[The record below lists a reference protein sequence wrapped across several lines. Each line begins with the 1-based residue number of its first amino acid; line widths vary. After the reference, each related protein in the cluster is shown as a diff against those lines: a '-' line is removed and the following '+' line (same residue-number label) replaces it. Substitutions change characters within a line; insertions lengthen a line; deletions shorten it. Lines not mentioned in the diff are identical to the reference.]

1 MAIGSLSEPDQLRAS
16 RDFARQRQS
25 LLTQGYR
32 QAKRKG
38 DYMGAL
44 AVTELGRKAGLK
56 IGGTV
61 RAEDVAA
68 AGERD
73 YEQGFEKLGQ
83 APPPVSGLD
92 AYKAMQPQ
100 ARMAQQGGNQA
111 TTAATQAA
119 KPAMPSQSDITQQF
133 RDRYKD
139 AETDEDRMG
148 IVSEARGAGVPLS
161 KYGKDM
167 LASRPQVLTPPSP
180 KLTEN
185 VGGKIQ
191 FTDAGKKYYQG
202 LKQNLP
208 ESSVNM
214 LAESAQQRRQRQ
226 IRESAGRLSG
236 TMATAMRNLSDIG
249 RMNAQSEAEKAAGT
263 ASRDLAVAGLES
275 EQARIKKQTGEN
287 LRDQMDLEAK
297 DSSFDIFDRMT
308 GVPKPATQLAAER
321 PDLVAPPRISPPRPT
336 VASEG
341 TYIPTP
347 GPYQLGRKAR
357 IEKEKEV
364 NPDEEEYLK
373 GKAEYEKRQKAELE
387 RRAKLLAG
395 IKR

>member
-16 RDFARQRQS
+16 REFARQRQS

-61 RAEDVAA
+61 RAEDIAA
-68 AGERD
+68 TGEKD
-73 YEQGFEKLGQ
+73 YQESFKKLGET
-83 APPPVSGLD
+83 PPPVSGLD

-100 ARMAQQGGNQA
+100 ARMAQQGG
-111 TTAATQAA
+111 TQEAA

-167 LASRPQVLTPPSP
+167 LASRRQVLTPPSP

-185 VGGKIQ
+185 VGGKIK
-191 FTDAGKKYYQG
+191 FTEAGKNYYQG

-214 LAESAQQRRQRQ
+214 LAESKQ
-226 IRESAGRLSG
+226 IRDRNERLRKIGNPEADYRTQMKNEADIAKIESQFARDVSNQQSKYDQSSFGGFGVPRL
-236 TMATAMRNLSDIG
+236 
-249 RMNAQSEAEKAAGT
+249 EA
-263 ASRDLAVAGLES
+263 
-275 EQARIKKQTGEN
+275 EQARIKSKLGEN
-287 LRDQMDLEAK
+287 LRDQVDLEAK
-297 DSSFDIFDRMT
+297 DSSFDIFDRMV

-364 NPDEEEYLK
+364 NSDEEKYLK
-373 GKAEYEKRQKAELE
+373 GKAEYDKRQKAMRE
-387 RRAKLLAG
+387 RQQKLAVG
-395 IKR
+395 F

>member
-32 QAKRKG
+32 QARRKG

-68 AGERD
+68 TGEKD
-73 YEQGFEKLGQ
+73 YQESFKKLGET
-83 APPPVSGLD
+83 PPPVSGLD

-100 ARMAQQGGNQA
+100 ARMAQQGG
-111 TTAATQAA
+111 TQEAA

-148 IVSEARGAGVPLS
+148 IVSEAKAAGVPLS

-167 LASRPQVLTPPSP
+167 LASRQQVLTPPSP

-185 VGGKIQ
+185 VGGKIK
-191 FTDAGKKYYQG
+191 FTEAGKKYYQG

-226 IRESAGRLSG
+226 IREGAGRLG
-236 TMATAMRNLSDIG
+236 GIMATAMRNLSD
-249 RMNAQSEAEKAAGT
+249 T
-263 ASRDLAVAGLES
+263 ARVADEYNKDTSAKYASKMLDVADLVSRQG
-275 EQARIKKQTGEN
+275 RIKQQTAEN

-297 DSSFDIFDRMT
+297 DSSFDIFDRMV

-364 NPDEEEYLK
+364 NSDEEKYLK
-373 GKAEYEKRQKAELE
+373 GKAEYDKRQKAMRE
-387 RRAKLLAG
+387 RQQKLVVG
-395 IKR
+395 F

>member
-56 IGGTV
+56 IGGNV

-68 AGERD
+68 TGEKD
-73 YEQGFEKLGQ
+73 YQESFKKLGET
-83 APPPVSGLD
+83 PPPVSGLD

-100 ARMAQQGGNQA
+100 ARMAQQGG
-111 TTAATQAA
+111 TQEAA

-148 IVSEARGAGVPLS
+148 IVSEAKAAGVPLS
-161 KYGKDM
+161 QYGKDM
-167 LASRPQVLTPPSP
+167 LASRQQVLTPPSP

-185 VGGKIQ
+185 VGGKIK
-191 FTDAGKKYYQG
+191 FTEAGKKYYQG

-214 LAESAQQRRQRQ
+214 LAESEQQRRQRE
-226 IRESAGRLSG
+226 IREGAGRFG
-236 TMATAMRNLSDIG
+236 RMMTTAMRNLSD
-249 RMNAQSEAEKAAGT
+249 T
-263 ASRDLAVAGLES
+263 AKVADEYNKDTSAKYASKMLDVADLVSRQG
-275 EQARIKKQTGEN
+275 RIKQQTAEN
-287 LRDQMDLEAK
+287 LRDQMESEAK
-297 DSSFDIFDRMT
+297 DSWASFGNI
-308 GVPKPATQLAAER
+308 KPATQLASELESKAKAEGKEGSGW
-321 PDLVAPPRISPPRPT
+321 VAPSKPKEPMKLKPFTQYRPQLSKKPT
-336 VASEG
+336 EAELDEVEYQKKKSE
-341 TYIPTP
+341 Y
-347 GPYQLGRKAR
+347 
-357 IEKEKEV
+357 
-364 NPDEEEYLK
+364 D
-373 GKAEYEKRQKAELE
+373 KRQKATRE
-387 RRAKLLAG
+387 RQQKLVVG
-395 IKR
+395 F

>member
-56 IGGTV
+56 IGGNV

-68 AGERD
+68 TGEKD
-73 YEQGFEKLGQ
+73 YQESFKKLGET
-83 APPPVSGLD
+83 PPPVSGLD

-100 ARMAQQGGNQA
+100 ARMAQQGG
-111 TTAATQAA
+111 TQEAA

-148 IVSEARGAGVPLS
+148 IVSEAKAAGVPLS

-167 LASRPQVLTPPSP
+167 LASRQQVLTPPSP

-226 IRESAGRLSG
+226 IREGAGRLG
-236 TMATAMRNLSDIG
+236 GIMATAMRNLSD
-249 RMNAQSEAEKAAGT
+249 T
-263 ASRDLAVAGLES
+263 ARVADEYNKDTSAKYASKMLDVADLVSRQG
-275 EQARIKKQTGEN
+275 RIKQQTAEN
-287 LRDQMDLEAK
+287 LRDQVDLEAK
-297 DSSFDIFDRMT
+297 DSSFDIFDRMV

-341 TYIPTP
+341 TYIPTT

-364 NPDEEEYLK
+364 NPDEEKYLK
-373 GKAEYEKRQKAELE
+373 GKAEYDKRQKAMRE
-387 RRAKLLAG
+387 RQQKLVVG
-395 IKR
+395 F

>member
-1 MAIGSLSEPDQLRAS
+1 
-16 RDFARQRQS
+16 
-25 LLTQGYR
+25 
-32 QAKRKG
+32 
-38 DYMGAL
+38 MGAL

-68 AGERD
+68 TGEKD
-73 YEQGFEKLGQ
+73 YQESFKKLGET
-83 APPPVSGLD
+83 PPPVSGLD

-100 ARMAQQGGNQA
+100 ARMAQQGG
-111 TTAATQAA
+111 TQEAA

-148 IVSEARGAGVPLS
+148 IVSEAKAAGVPLS

-167 LASRPQVLTPPSP
+167 LASRQQVLTPPSP

-185 VGGKIQ
+185 VGGKIK
-191 FTDAGKKYYQG
+191 FTEAGKKYYQG

-226 IRESAGRLSG
+226 IREGAGRLG
-236 TMATAMRNLSDIG
+236 GIMATAMRNLSD
-249 RMNAQSEAEKAAGT
+249 T
-263 ASRDLAVAGLES
+263 ARVADEYNKDTSAKYASKMLDVADLVSRQG
-275 EQARIKKQTGEN
+275 RIKQQTAEN
-287 LRDQMDLEAK
+287 LRDQVDLEAK
-297 DSSFDIFDRMT
+297 DSSFDIFDRMV

-364 NPDEEEYLK
+364 NSDEEKYLK
-373 GKAEYEKRQKAELE
+373 GKAEYDKRQKAMRE
-387 RRAKLLAG
+387 RQQKLVVG
-395 IKR
+395 F

>member
-56 IGGTV
+56 IGGNV

-73 YEQGFEKLGQ
+73 YEQGFEKLGET
-83 APPPVSGLD
+83 PPPVSGLD

-100 ARMAQQGGNQA
+100 ARMAQQEGTQA
-111 TTAATQAA
+111 AA

-148 IVSEARGAGVPLS
+148 IVSEAKAAGVPLS

-167 LASRPQVLTPPSP
+167 LASRQQVLTPPSP

-185 VGGKIQ
+185 VGGKIK
-191 FTDAGKKYYQG
+191 FTEAGKKYYQG

-208 ESSVNM
+208 ESSANM
-214 LAESAQQRRQRQ
+214 LAESEQQRRQRE
-226 IRESAGRLSG
+226 IREGAGRFG
-236 TMATAMRNLSDIG
+236 RMMTTAMRNLSD
-249 RMNAQSEAEKAAGT
+249 T
-263 ASRDLAVAGLES
+263 AKVADEYNKDTSAKYASKMLDVADLVSRQG
-275 EQARIKKQTGEN
+275 RIKQQTAEN
-287 LRDQMDLEAK
+287 LRDQMESEAK
-297 DSSFDIFDRMT
+297 DSWASFGNI
-308 GVPKPATQLAAER
+308 KPATQLASELEAKAKAEGKEGSGW
-321 PDLVAPPRISPPRPT
+321 VAPSKPKEPMKLKPFTQYRPQLSKKPT
-336 VASEG
+336 EAELDEVEYQKKKSE
-341 TYIPTP
+341 Y
-347 GPYQLGRKAR
+347 
-357 IEKEKEV
+357 
-364 NPDEEEYLK
+364 D
-373 GKAEYEKRQKAELE
+373 KRQKAMRE
-387 RRAKLLAG
+387 RQQKLVVG
-395 IKR
+395 F

>member
-56 IGGTV
+56 IGGNV

-68 AGERD
+68 TGEKD
-73 YEQGFEKLGQ
+73 YQESFKKLGET
-83 APPPVSGLD
+83 PPPVSGLD

-100 ARMAQQGGNQA
+100 ARMAQQGG
-111 TTAATQAA
+111 TQEAA

-148 IVSEARGAGVPLS
+148 IVSEAKAAGVPLS

-167 LASRPQVLTPPSP
+167 LASRQQVLTPPSP

-226 IRESAGRLSG
+226 IREGAGRLG
-236 TMATAMRNLSDIG
+236 GIMATAMRNLSD
-249 RMNAQSEAEKAAGT
+249 T
-263 ASRDLAVAGLES
+263 ARVADEYNKDTSAKYASKMLDVADLVSRQG
-275 EQARIKKQTGEN
+275 RIKQQTAEN
-287 LRDQMDLEAK
+287 LRDQVDLEAK
-297 DSSFDIFDRMT
+297 DSSFDIFDRMV
-308 GVPKPATQLAAER
+308 GVPNPATQLAAER
-321 PDLVAPPRISPPRPT
+321 PDLVASPRISPPRPT

-341 TYIPTP
+341 TYIPTT

-364 NPDEEEYLK
+364 NPDEEKYLK
-373 GKAEYEKRQKAELE
+373 GKAEYDKRQKAMRE
-387 RRAKLLAG
+387 RQQKLVVG
-395 IKR
+395 F

>member
-44 AVTELGRKAGLK
+44 TVTELGRKAGLK
-56 IGGTV
+56 IGGNV

-68 AGERD
+68 TGEKD
-73 YEQGFEKLGQ
+73 YQESFKKLGET
-83 APPPVSGLD
+83 PPPVSGLD

-100 ARMAQQGGNQA
+100 ARMAQQGG
-111 TTAATQAA
+111 TQEAA

-148 IVSEARGAGVPLS
+148 IVSEAKAAGVPLS
-161 KYGKDM
+161 QYGKDM
-167 LASRPQVLTPPSP
+167 LASRQQVLTPPSP

-185 VGGKIQ
+185 VGGKIK
-191 FTDAGKKYYQG
+191 FTEAGKKYYQG

-214 LAESAQQRRQRQ
+214 LAESEQQRRQRE
-226 IRESAGRLSG
+226 IREGAGRFG
-236 TMATAMRNLSDIG
+236 RMMTTAMRNLSD
-249 RMNAQSEAEKAAGT
+249 T
-263 ASRDLAVAGLES
+263 AKVADEYNKDTSAKYASKMLDVADLVSRQG
-275 EQARIKKQTGEN
+275 RIKQQTAEN
-287 LRDQMDLEAK
+287 LRDQMESEAK
-297 DSSFDIFDRMT
+297 DSWASFGNI
-308 GVPKPATQLAAER
+308 KPATQLASELESKAKAEGKEGSGW
-321 PDLVAPPRISPPRPT
+321 VAPSKPKEPMKLKPFTQYRPQLSKKPT
-336 VASEG
+336 EAELDEVEYQKKKSE
-341 TYIPTP
+341 Y
-347 GPYQLGRKAR
+347 
-357 IEKEKEV
+357 
-364 NPDEEEYLK
+364 D
-373 GKAEYEKRQKAELE
+373 KRQKATRE
-387 RRAKLLAG
+387 RQQKLVVG
-395 IKR
+395 F

>member
-1 MAIGSLSEPDQLRAS
+1 
-16 RDFARQRQS
+16 
-25 LLTQGYR
+25 
-32 QAKRKG
+32 
-38 DYMGAL
+38 MGAL

-56 IGGTV
+56 IGGNV

-68 AGERD
+68 TGEKD
-73 YEQGFEKLGQ
+73 YQESFKKLGET
-83 APPPVSGLD
+83 PPPVSGLD

-100 ARMAQQGGNQA
+100 ARMAQQGG
-111 TTAATQAA
+111 TQEAA

-167 LASRPQVLTPPSP
+167 LASRQQVLTPPSP

-226 IRESAGRLSG
+226 IREGAGRLG
-236 TMATAMRNLSDIG
+236 GIMATALRNLSD
-249 RMNAQSEAEKAAGT
+249 T
-263 ASRDLAVAGLES
+263 ARVADEYNKDTSAKYASKMLDVADLVSRQG
-275 EQARIKKQTGEN
+275 RIKQQTAEN
-287 LRDQMDLEAK
+287 LRDQVDLEAK
-297 DSSFDIFDRMT
+297 DSSFDIFDRMV

-341 TYIPTP
+341 TYIPTT

-364 NPDEEEYLK
+364 NPDEEKYLK
-373 GKAEYEKRQKAELE
+373 GKAEYDKRQKAMRE
-387 RRAKLLAG
+387 RQQKLVVG
-395 IKR
+395 F